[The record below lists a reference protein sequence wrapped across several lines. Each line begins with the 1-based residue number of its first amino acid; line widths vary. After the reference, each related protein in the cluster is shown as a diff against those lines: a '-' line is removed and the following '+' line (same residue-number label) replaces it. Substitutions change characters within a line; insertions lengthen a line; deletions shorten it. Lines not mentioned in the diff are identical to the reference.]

1 MKSIVSDGKSYIRN
15 ADGHEEVYDVL
26 NDPAELRDLAG
37 RSGLDSLVEPLRDAL
52 SPSSRRTRSQRG

>member
-15 ADGHEEVYDVL
+15 ADGREEVYDVL

-37 RSGLDSLVEPLRDAL
+37 
-52 SPSSRRTRSQRG
+52 T